1 MEEKPGWLRL
11 MSDVEETEDQMEQC
25 AVMSERRSDEQL
37 IAACRRGDRD
47 AFRQLFEIYQDRV
60 YSIALYFF
68 SGDEASAKDITQL
81 VFLKLITRIEQ
92 FRSDAEF
99 TTWLYR
105 LVANAC
111 LDEQRRRKRWISF
124 GEAIEVNTM
133 VERRTHEERY
143 IRLEVADSVR
153 AAVATLKP
161 KLRLVI
167 LLKYFEELS
176 YEEMAQVLGCSP
188 GTVASRLNRAHKA
201 LARKL
206 GHLRDAVAPAE

>member
-1 MEEKPGWLRL
+1 ME
-11 MSDVEETEDQMEQC
+11 SY

-37 IAACRRGDRD
+37 IAACQRGDRD
-47 AFRQLFEIYQDRV
+47 AFRQLFETYQDRV

-68 SGDEASAKDITQL
+68 NGDEASAKDITQL
-81 VFLKLITRIEQ
+81 VFLKLITRVEQ
-92 FRSDAEF
+92 FRHDAEF

-111 LDEQRRRKRWISF
+111 LDEQRSRRRWISF
-124 GEAIEVNTM
+124 GEAVEVSTM

-153 AAVATLKP
+153 TAIANLKP

-188 GTVASRLNRAHKA
+188 GTVASRLNRAHKT

-206 GHLRDAVAPAE
+206 GHLRDALPSVE